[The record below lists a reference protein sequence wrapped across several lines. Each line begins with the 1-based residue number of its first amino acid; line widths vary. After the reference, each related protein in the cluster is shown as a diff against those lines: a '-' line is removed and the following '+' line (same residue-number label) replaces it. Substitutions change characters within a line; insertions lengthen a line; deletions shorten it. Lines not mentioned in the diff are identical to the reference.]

1 MKPNPKEQFHQSFQA
16 AVKASLQAGCAS
28 DAMRN
33 RLMQS
38 LAAQKSSTPPLEE
51 AELHRF
57 ETALSQAVAASQDW
71 AVDGSV
77 ALQVESA
84 LGQESGQDLL
94 SERSAYEASGLD
106 SPKAAYLKAFTGA
119 VRRSQ
124 EALVAPAECR
134 QRLQSALAAAASPAP
149 DSQPIVPSRQARS
162 AKVVLLHS
170 RSPWKRALV
179 AVASVAAGF
188 ALIFGT
194 LVGGAEKALA
204 DSVRQDHQRCCSAL
218 KRTTLQRCASY
229 DSSLYGALPKV
240 PIPAE
245 WTLVASRMCHGK
257 DASPMIHNVYFL
269 EGKTISVHFLPP
281 EKSRAAA
288 ANTQPRQIADGD
300 FPVMAWE
307 TSGWTV
313 TACSSDLDMD
323 TLASIIGAN

>member
-1 MKPNPKEQFHQSFQA
+1 M
-16 AVKASLQAGCAS
+16 
-28 DAMRN
+28 
-33 RLMQS
+33 
-38 LAAQKSSTPPLEE
+38 
-51 AELHRF
+51 
-57 ETALSQAVAASQDW
+57 
-71 AVDGSV
+71 
-77 ALQVESA
+77 
-84 LGQESGQDLL
+84 
-94 SERSAYEASGLD
+94 
-106 SPKAAYLKAFTGA
+106 
-119 VRRSQ
+119 
-124 EALVAPAECR
+124 
-134 QRLQSALAAAASPAP
+134 
-149 DSQPIVPSRQARS
+149 VP
-162 AKVVLLHS
+162 LHS

-229 DSSLYGALPKV
+229 DSSLYGALPEV

-281 EKSRAAA
+281 EKSSAAS
-288 ANTQPRQIADGD
+288 ANSQPRQIADGD
-300 FPVMAWE
+300 FPVIAWE

-323 TLASIIGAN
+323 TLALIIGAN